1 MVDERI
7 RMMLLTNNLD
17 IDEEEKT
24 MWNLD
29 LKVQTLNQKYL
40 VKIVQHLKRKS
51 NQDLMQK
58 PASTILLHS
67 QWHQRCYLKTVIH
80 QKKLSLFFGENVTVE
95 CTNKLGY

>member
-7 RMMLLTNNLD
+7 RMMLPTNNLD
-17 IDEEEKT
+17 LDEEEKT

-40 VKIVQHLKRKS
+40 VKIVQHLERKS

-67 QWHQRCYLKTVIH
+67 PVASKVLRKNSNPPEKIE
-80 QKKLSLFFGENVTVE
+80 SLFW
-95 CTNKLGY
+95 